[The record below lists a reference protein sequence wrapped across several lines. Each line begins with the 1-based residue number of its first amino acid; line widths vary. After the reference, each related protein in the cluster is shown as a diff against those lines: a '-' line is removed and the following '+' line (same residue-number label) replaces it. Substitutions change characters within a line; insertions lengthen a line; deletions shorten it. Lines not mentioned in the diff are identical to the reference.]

1 AAPALPNGGSIFDC
15 ASVNGSQQPIM
26 PRSDDEAHS
35 LFRDVCSRYVVVHVQ
50 LASTEIVANTVTEM
64 IDGPLAVRTAHA
76 ADLWQK
82 DGAERARQEEIA
94 KSKQVK
100 PSL

>member
-1 AAPALPNGGSIFDC
+1 
-15 ASVNGSQQPIM
+15 
-26 PRSDDEAHS
+26 
-35 LFRDVCSRYVVVHVQ
+35 
-50 LASTEIVANTVTEM
+50 M